1 MVQTLRKE
9 ADIIVLLSH
18 LGLGN
23 DRLLAEQMDG
33 IDIIIGAHTHHLL
46 EKAEKVGN
54 TYLAA
59 AGKFGQAVGQVTATF
74 DEVTRSVRDVTACCH
89 FVKDQISEESIDL
102 LMNRYKERAEQN
114 LAQPVV
120 CLQEPLTIDWNQ
132 ESPFANLLADSI
144 RDWVGADMALVNSG
158 QLLCD
163 LPKGT
168 VTQEMIHQ
176 SCPHP
181 INPVLVE
188 ISGKDLKN
196 TLEESLLT
204 EFQQK
209 PIRGFGF
216 RGETLGTISVSG
228 IKVWFDPGRKPYEKI
243 TSIRV
248 GEKEEEWKK
257 EETYL
262 VGMIDMFMFG
272 AGYLSLKKGRL
283 IKYFLPEFLRD
294 LLAYQLKKPVA
305 VERCKKRRFI
315 KGGGHERTE

>member
-1 MVQTLRKE
+1 
-9 ADIIVLLSH
+9 

-23 DRLLAEQMDG
+23 DRKLAEQIDG

-46 EKAEKVGN
+46 EKAEKVRN

-59 AGKFGQAVGQVTATF
+59 AGKFGQAVGQVTVF
-74 DEVTRSVRDVTACCH
+74 YDETTRSVQDVTACCH
-89 FVKDQISEESIDL
+89 DLAGQVPDESINL
-102 LMNRYKERAEQN
+102 LIRRYKERAEQN
-114 LAQPVV
+114 LAQPVAR
-120 CLQEPLTIDWNQ
+120 LEEPLTVDWNA

-144 RDWVGADMALVNSG
+144 RDWVGADVALVNSG

-168 VTQEMIHQ
+168 VTLEMIHQ
-176 SCPHP
+176 TCPHP

-188 ISGKDLKN
+188 ISGRDLKN
-196 TLEESLLT
+196 ALEESLLA

-216 RGETLGTISVSG
+216 RGEILGTLSVSG
-228 IKVWFDPGRKPYEKI
+228 IEVRFDPRRKPYQKI
-243 TSIRV
+243 TSIRF
-248 GEKEEEWKK
+248 GEKGEWKE

-262 VGMIDMFMFG
+262 VGMIDMFIFG
-272 AGYLSLKKGRL
+272 AGYLSLKNARL

-305 VERCKKRRFI
+305 VERCKERRFF
-315 KGGGHERTE
+315 KAGN